1 MGWPNLHHSVSEDL
15 RGESKVCMTLSPQTL
30 LQRFSAGVQKCN
42 CCADL
47 CSKAPALKCRG
58 GAYMQLLMLRQQVR
72 RSICSP
78 LTCLHWV
85 LRGGRGDYGVITP
98 VFAPPASP
106 LIISRKQMLK
116 MPVRPHG
123 EQMPGRGSR

>member
-106 LIISRKQMLK
+106 PIISRKQMLK